1 MQFPALQPFVIILV
15 VLLAGCTGGGPTDT
29 PTDSHNIPYE
39 IAVVNED
46 KQTHSLSIVIRN
58 GTKALYNDT
67 LTVPVQEDPNELET
81 RDLTFSEQG
90 TFTVEARL
98 GTGATATMGYEVN
111 NADPD
116 AAIFISIENGTL
128 EMVTYYW

>member
-1 MQFPALQPFVIILV
+1 MQFPALRALIVVSIL
-15 VLLAGCTGGGPTDT
+15 LMAGCVGTGPTDT
-29 PTDSHNIPYE
+29 PTDSHNLPYE
-39 IAVVNED
+39 IAVRNDD

-58 GTKALYNDT
+58 GTKTHYNDT

-90 TFTVEARL
+90 TFTVEAKL
-98 GTGATATMGYEVN
+98 GTGATATWAYEVN
-111 NADPD
+111 DADPD

-128 EMVTYYW
+128 EMVTLYR